1 MKLLTS
7 DQSKRIDAKAVELG
21 VPVLRLME
29 NAAIQLVKVIQR
41 KAPEGKIE
49 IGRAHV

>member
-29 NAAIQLVKVIQR
+29 NDAIQLVKETIIQMEE
-41 KAPEGKIE
+41 EGAI
-49 IGRAHV
+49 